1 MEICLCC
8 SVETQAPLECSGRG
22 RVSCSLPPRT
32 SLGSA
37 LRKQWQL
44 LSSEIPSGL
53 AEGEAVALGLV
64 QVAVPPFPSCGGTGE
79 HRLKPKIK
87 GPRNLPVPNQP
98 LEPALAAMSAV
109 KQLPSPSPC
118 CRDGATDRDPETPT
132 RACYTRSSA
141 ASEAIPHGALGCAGS
156 LPILYRPTASCRAG
170 QGGILGVKMFKQ
182 RCSCW
187 TLNKQ
192 RPHSKV
198 KNVQR
203 GNSLHAD
210 PQARGFV

>member
-1 MEICLCC
+1 M
-8 SVETQAPLECSGRG
+8 R
-22 RVSCSLPPRT
+22 R
-32 SLGSA
+32 
-37 LRKQWQL
+37 
-44 LSSEIPSGL
+44 LSSPTPALWEADRGAALTSG
-53 AEGEAVALGLV
+53 GEWRRKAK
-64 QVAVPPFPSCGGTGE
+64 SD
-79 HRLKPKIK
+79 RIK
-87 GPRNLPVPNQP
+87 G
-98 LEPALAAMSAV
+98 
-109 KQLPSPSPC
+109 
-118 CRDGATDRDPETPT
+118 
-132 RACYTRSSA
+132 YTRSSA

-203 GNSLHAD
+203 GNKSLHAD
-210 PQARGFV
+210 AQARGFV